1 MPKIVAVV
9 LTFNR
14 KDLLQRCLDAIA
26 KQTCRCDKIIVIDN
40 GSSDGTVEML
50 RQNWAGRVHTYV
62 LSRNIGASGGYN
74 AGFRLAYKDGAE
86 FIWAMDDDVIPSED
100 ALEKLVEGNEFL
112 VRSGT
117 EHPFVLSTAWT
128 ETGAVTNVP
137 KIDTRPIAQG
147 YEIWPMYL
155 QYRMVPVTR
164 ATFVSILLPRSTIAK
179 FGLPLAPMFI
189 WGEDSEYTMRI
200 TKKHPGF
207 VIAESKVA
215 HLRALSGAVSILTE
229 TNKVRIGYYR
239 HFVRNQMYTARIHS
253 PKLDFLRHVV
263 RQMQLILKLTRRLEF
278 HKANIVL
285 TGFMESLWF
294 HPEVEAA
301 DASIESLGVSVQSF
315 S

>member
-14 KDLLQRCLDAIA
+14 KDLLQRCLDAIT

-50 RQNWAGRVHTYV
+50 QQNWAGRVHTYV
-62 LSRNIGASGGYN
+62 LSHNIGASGGYN
-74 AGFRLAYKDGAE
+74 AGFRLAYREGAE
-86 FIWAMDDDVIPSED
+86 FIWAMDDDVIPTED
-100 ALEKLVEGNEFL
+100 ALEKLVAGDEFL
-112 VRSGT
+112 ARTGVA
-117 EHPFVLSTAWT
+117 HPFVLSTAWT
-128 ETGAVTNVP
+128 ETGAITNVP
-137 KIDTRPIAQG
+137 KIDTRPVAQG
-147 YEIWPMYL
+147 YEAWPMYL
-155 QYRMVPVTR
+155 QHKMVPVTR
-164 ATFVSILLPRSTIAK
+164 ATFVSILLPRSTIAR

-200 TKKHPGF
+200 TKDSPGF
-207 VIAESKVA
+207 LIAESRVA

-253 PKLDFLRHVV
+253 SKLGFLRQVV
-263 RQMQLILKLTRRLEF
+263 RQMQLIFHLGRRLEF
-278 HKANIVL
+278 QKANIVL
-285 TGFMESLWF
+285 VGFMESLWF

-301 DASIESLGVSVQSF
+301 DDSMDSLGVSVRSF